1 MHRSARLRT
10 VSIALALVG
19 LALVAWQWL
28 PVGSVDPQSISAWF
42 APYRHAW
49 YALPLV
55 MAAFIVLALV
65 PVMLLVAATGVAFG
79 PVLGPVYAMA
89 GCLAS
94 ASVAFLIGR
103 WMGLKRVEHLGGERV
118 VRVAREVRRNGTLAV
133 FLIRKIPAPF
143 TFVNIVIGASSIRYR
158 DFLVGSTLG
167 MAAMVVA
174 LAGFG
179 YQLTEIVRNP
189 TPRTVIT
196 SALVLAV
203 LVTLAWVVNR
213 ALRPSEVG

>member
-1 MHRSARLRT
+1 
-10 VSIALALVG
+10 
-19 LALVAWQWL
+19 
-28 PVGSVDPQSISAWF
+28 
-42 APYRHAW
+42 
-49 YALPLV
+49 
-55 MAAFIVLALV
+55 
-65 PVMLLVAATGVAFG
+65 
-79 PVLGPVYAMA
+79 
-89 GCLAS
+89 
-94 ASVAFLIGR
+94 
-103 WMGLKRVEHLGGERV
+103 LGGERV